1 MEFIIISGLSGAGK
15 SSAAAF
21 LEDLGF
27 YCVDNMPVALISNF
41 AGLCMA
47 GAGTGKYSRV
57 ALVTDIRGGQ
67 TFDELFQALD
77 SLTEMHLE
85 YQLLF
90 IEAADEDIVRRYK
103 ETRHTHPLTRQGYSL
118 PEAVKLE
125 RMALEP
131 VRRRASH
138 ILNSTGLNLSK
149 FRGELLRLFG
159 MGAPEESMTVAVTSF
174 GFKHG
179 IPIDADLVFDVRFL
193 PNPYYIAELKE
204 CTGLEEAVRSFLF
217 GYRQTTEFMRH
228 LEEALRL
235 PPAPV
240 CGGGEVLP
248 GDRHRLHRGAPPVG
262 GRGPRPGGVRPAEGV
277 PGGGSPPGHHKI
289 RKLGPAPLGSQF

>member
-27 YCVDNMPVALISNF
+27 YCVDNLPVALITNF
-41 AGLCMA
+41 AGICMA
-47 GAGTGKYSRV
+47 GAGTGRYSRV
-57 ALVTDIRGGQ
+57 ALVTDVRGGQ

-77 SLTEMHLE
+77 ELKEMKLD

-90 IEAADEDIVRRYK
+90 VEASDEVIINRYK

-118 PEAVKLE
+118 PEAVQLE

-159 MGAPEESMTVAVTSF
+159 MGSLNEAITVSVTSF
-174 GFKHG
+174 GFKYG

-204 CTGLEEAVRSFLF
+204 CTGLEEAVRTFLF
-217 GYRQTTEFMRH
+217 GYRQTHEFLRH
-228 LEEALRL
+228 LEELFSFLL
-235 PPAPV
+235 PQYV
-240 CGGGEVLP
+240 E
-248 GDRHRLHRGAPPVG
+248 
-262 GRGPRPGGVRPAEGV
+262 EGKSSLV
-277 PGGGSPPGHHKI
+277 IAIGCTGGHHRSVAIAHALTEFI
-289 RKLGPAPLGSQF
+289 RQKGYRVEEQHRDMGR

>member
-179 IPIDADLVFDVRFL
+179 IPIDADLGVDVRFL

-228 LEEALRL
+228 LEELFAFLL
-235 PPAPV
+235 PQYV
-240 CGGGEVLP
+240 E
-248 GDRHRLHRGAPPVG
+248 
-262 GRGPRPGGVRPAEGV
+262 EGKSSLV
-277 PGGGSPPGHHKI
+277 IAIGCTGGHHRSVAVAHALAEFVRQKGYRVEEAHRDI
-289 RKLGPAPLGSQF
+289 TR

>member
-1 MEFIIISGLSGAGK
+1 M
-15 SSAAAF
+15 
-21 LEDLGF
+21 
-27 YCVDNMPVALISNF
+27 ALIQSF
-41 AGLCMA
+41 AGICMA

-77 SLTEMHLE
+77 GLHEMDLA

-90 IEAADEDIVRRYK
+90 VEASDEVIINRYK

-118 PEAVKLE
+118 PEAVRLE
-125 RMALEP
+125 RIALEP

-149 FRGELLRLFG
+149 FRAELLRLFG
-159 MGAPEESMTVAVTSF
+159 MGSLNEAMTVSVTSF
-174 GFKHG
+174 GFKYG

-193 PNPYYIAELKE
+193 PNPFYIAELKE

-217 GYRQTTEFMRH
+217 GYRQTNEFLRH
-228 LEEALRL
+228 LEELFSFLL
-235 PPAPV
+235 PQY
-240 CGGGEVLP
+240 
-248 GDRHRLHRGAPPVG
+248 
-262 GRGPRPGGVRPAEGV
+262 AEEGKSSLV
-277 PGGGSPPGHHKI
+277 IAIGCTGGHHRSVAIAHAVTEFLKQKGY
-289 RKLGPAPLGSQF
+289 RVEEVHRDMGR

>member
-1 MEFIIISGLSGAGK
+1 MEFIIISGQSGAGK
-15 SSAAAF
+15 SSAASF

-27 YCVDNMPVALISNF
+27 YCVDNLPVALITNF
-41 AGLCMA
+41 AGICMA

-77 SLTEMHLE
+77 ELTEMKLK

-90 IEAADEDIVRRYK
+90 VEAADEVIINRYK

-118 PEAVKLE
+118 PEAVKME

-159 MGAPEESMTVAVTSF
+159 MKAPGESMTVSVTSF
-174 GFKHG
+174 GFKYG

-193 PNPYYIAELKE
+193 PNPFYIAELKE

-217 GYRQTTEFMRH
+217 GYRQTNEFLRH
-228 LEEALRL
+228 LEELFSFLL
-235 PPAPV
+235 PQYM
-240 CGGGEVLP
+240 E
-248 GDRHRLHRGAPPVG
+248 
-262 GRGPRPGGVRPAEGV
+262 EGKSSLV
-277 PGGGSPPGHHKI
+277 IAIGCTGGHHRSVAIAHAVTEFI
-289 RKLGPAPLGSQF
+289 RQKGYRVEEIHRDMGR

>member
-1 MEFIIISGLSGAGK
+1 MEFIIISGQSGAGK

-27 YCVDNMPVALISNF
+27 YCVDNLPVALITSF
-41 AGLCMA
+41 AGICMA

-57 ALVTDIRGGQ
+57 ALETDIRGGQ

-77 SLTEMHLE
+77 ELE
-85 YQLLF
+85 NMALRYRLLF
-90 IEAADEDIVRRYK
+90 VEAADEVIISRYK

-118 PEAVKLE
+118 PEAVQLE
-125 RMALEP
+125 RVALEP

-159 MGAPEESMTVAVTSF
+159 MGSLDETMTVSVTSF
-174 GFKHG
+174 GFKFG
-179 IPIDADLVFDVRFL
+179 IPMDADLVFDVRFL
-193 PNPYYIAELKE
+193 PNPFYIAELRE

-217 GYRQTTEFMRH
+217 GYQQTNTFLRH
-228 LEEALRL
+228 LEEMLSFLLPQYVEEGKSSLVIAIGCTGGHHRSVAVAHALTEYIRQKGYR
-235 PPAPV
+235 V
-240 CGGGEVLP
+240 EE
-248 GDRHRLHRGAPPVG
+248 LHRDM
-262 GRGPRPGGVRPAEGV
+262 GR
-277 PGGGSPPGHHKI
+277 
-289 RKLGPAPLGSQF
+289 

>member
-179 IPIDADLVFDVRFL
+179 IPIEADLVFDVRFM
-193 PNPYYIAELKE
+193 PNPYYVPELKNKTGLDQAVRDFVFSFRQTNDFME
-204 CTGLEEAVRSFLF
+204 QLEKMLTFLLPLYAEEGKSALVIAIGCTG
-217 GYRQTTEFMRH
+217 
-228 LEEALRL
+228 
-235 PPAPV
+235 
-240 CGGGEVLP
+240 
-248 GDRHRLHRGAPPVG
+248 
-262 GRGPRPGGVRPAEGV
+262 
-277 PGGGSPPGHHKI
+277 GHHRSVAVAHELAEYI
-289 RKLGPAPLGSQF
+289 TEEGYQVTENHRDISR

>member
-103 ETRHTHPLTRQGYSL
+103 ETRHTHPHPAGLL
-118 PEAVKLE
+118 PARGGEAGADGPGACPPPGQPHPQLHG
-125 RMALEP
+125 AEP
-131 VRRRASH
+131 VQVPGGASPPLRH
-138 ILNSTGLNLSK
+138 GRPGGEYD
-149 FRGELLRLFG
+149 RGGDLLRL
-159 MGAPEESMTVAVTSF
+159 
-174 GFKHG
+174 
-179 IPIDADLVFDVRFL
+179 
-193 PNPYYIAELKE
+193 
-204 CTGLEEAVRSFLF
+204 
-217 GYRQTTEFMRH
+217 
-228 LEEALRL
+228 
-235 PPAPV
+235 
-240 CGGGEVLP
+240 
-248 GDRHRLHRGAPPVG
+248 
-262 GRGPRPGGVRPAEGV
+262 
-277 PGGGSPPGHHKI
+277 
-289 RKLGPAPLGSQF
+289 

>member
-1 MEFIIISGLSGAGK
+1 MEFIIISGQSGAGK

-27 YCVDNMPVALISNF
+27 YCVDNLPVALITSF
-41 AGLCMA
+41 AGICMA

-77 SLTEMHLE
+77 ELE
-85 YQLLF
+85 KMDLRYQLLF
-90 IEAADEDIVRRYK
+90 IEAADEVIISRYK

-125 RMALEP
+125 RVALEP

-138 ILNSTGLNLSK
+138 TLNSTGLNLSK

-159 MGAPEESMTVAVTSF
+159 MGALDASMTVSVTSF
-174 GFKHG
+174 GFKFG
-179 IPIDADLVFDVRFL
+179 IPMDADLVFDVRFL
-193 PNPYYIAELKE
+193 PNPFYIAELRE
-204 CTGLEEAVRSFLF
+204 CTGLEESVRSFLF
-217 GYRQTTEFMRH
+217 GYQQTNTFLRH
-228 LEEALRL
+228 LEEMLSFLLPQYVEEGKSSLVIAIGCTGGHHRSVAIAHALTEYIRQKGYR
-235 PPAPV
+235 V
-240 CGGGEVLP
+240 GE
-248 GDRHRLHRGAPPVG
+248 LHRDM
-262 GRGPRPGGVRPAEGV
+262 GR
-277 PGGGSPPGHHKI
+277 
-289 RKLGPAPLGSQF
+289 

>member
-27 YCVDNMPVALISNF
+27 YCVDNLPVALITSF
-41 AGLCMA
+41 AGICMA
-47 GAGTGKYSRV
+47 GAGTGRYSRV

-77 SLTEMHLE
+77 ELKEMKLD

-90 IEAADEDIVRRYK
+90 VEASDEVIINRYK

-118 PEAVKLE
+118 PEAVQLE

-159 MGAPEESMTVAVTSF
+159 MGSLNEAITVSVTSF
-174 GFKHG
+174 GFKYG

-204 CTGLEEAVRSFLF
+204 CTGLEEEAVRTFLF
-217 GYRQTTEFMRH
+217 GYRQTHEFLRH
-228 LEEALRL
+228 LEELFSFLL
-235 PPAPV
+235 PQYV
-240 CGGGEVLP
+240 E
-248 GDRHRLHRGAPPVG
+248 
-262 GRGPRPGGVRPAEGV
+262 EGKSSLV
-277 PGGGSPPGHHKI
+277 IAIGCTGGHHRSVAIAHALTEFI
-289 RKLGPAPLGSQF
+289 RQKGYRVEEQHRDMGR

>member
-27 YCVDNMPVALISNF
+27 YCVDNMPVALITNF

-47 GAGTGKYSRV
+47 GAGTGKYGRV

-77 SLTEMHLE
+77 GLQEMHLD

-125 RMALEP
+125 RLALEP

-159 MGAPEESMTVAVTSF
+159 MGALEESMTVSVTSF
-174 GFKHG
+174 GFKYG

-193 PNPYYIAELKE
+193 PNPYYVAELKQLSGRDQPVQDYLDSFQVTGIFWTKLTDLLAFLLPQYAE
-204 CTGLEEAVRSFLF
+204 EGKRTLTLAIGCTG
-217 GYRQTTEFMRH
+217 G
-228 LEEALRL
+228 
-235 PPAPV
+235 
-240 CGGGEVLP
+240 
-248 GDRHRLHRGAPPVG
+248 RHRSVALACKLADWVRRQGYTVSEYHRDVT
-262 GRGPRPGGVRPAEGV
+262 RV
-277 PGGGSPPGHHKI
+277 
-289 RKLGPAPLGSQF
+289 

>member
-15 SSAAAF
+15 SSAASF

-27 YCVDNMPVALISNF
+27 YCVDNLPVALITSF

-77 SLTEMHLE
+77 ELTAMKLD

-90 IEAADEDIVRRYK
+90 VEATDEVIIKRYK
-103 ETRHTHPLTRQGYSL
+103 ETRHNHPLCRQGYSL
-118 PEAVKLE
+118 PEAVQFE
-125 RMALEP
+125 RTALEP

-159 MGAPEESMTVAVTSF
+159 MGAPNEAITVSVTSF
-174 GFKHG
+174 GFKYG

-193 PNPYYIAELKE
+193 PNPYYIPELKE
-204 CTGLEEAVRSFLF
+204 CTGLEEDVWAFLF
-217 GYRQTTEFMRH
+217 GYRQTHEFLRH
-228 LEEALRL
+228 LEELLAFLL
-235 PPAPV
+235 PQY
-240 CGGGEVLP
+240 
-248 GDRHRLHRGAPPVG
+248 
-262 GRGPRPGGVRPAEGV
+262 AEEGKASLV
-277 PGGGSPPGHHKI
+277 IAIGCTGGHHRSVAMAHAVTDFI
-289 RKLGPAPLGSQF
+289 RQKGYSVEEQHRDISR

>member
-15 SSAAAF
+15 SSAASF

-27 YCVDNMPVALISNF
+27 YCVDNLPVALITNF

-47 GAGTGKYSRV
+47 GAGSGKYSRV

-77 SLTEMHLE
+77 ELTRMQLD

-90 IEAADEDIVRRYK
+90 VEASDEVIIKRYK
-103 ETRHTHPLTRQGYSL
+103 ETRHNHPLCRQGYSL
-118 PEAVKLE
+118 PEAIQFE
-125 RMALEP
+125 RTALEP

-159 MGAPEESMTVAVTSF
+159 MGAPSEAITVSVTSF
-174 GFKHG
+174 GFKYG

-193 PNPYYIAELKE
+193 PNPYYIPELKE
-204 CTGLEEAVRSFLF
+204 CTGLEESVRSFLF
-217 GYRQTTEFMRH
+217 GYRQTHEFLRH
-228 LEEALRL
+228 LEELLAFLL
-235 PPAPV
+235 PQY
-240 CGGGEVLP
+240 
-248 GDRHRLHRGAPPVG
+248 
-262 GRGPRPGGVRPAEGV
+262 AEEGKASLV
-277 PGGGSPPGHHKI
+277 IAIGCTGGHHRSVAVAHAVTDFI
-289 RKLGPAPLGSQF
+289 RQKGYSVEEQHRDISR

>member
-149 FRGELLRLFG
+149 FRAELLRLFG

-217 GYRQTTEFMRH
+217 GYRQTTEFMGIWRSSSPSSCPSMW
-228 LEEALRL
+228 R
-235 PPAPV
+235 
-240 CGGGEVLP
+240 
-248 GDRHRLHRGAPPVG
+248 R
-262 GRGPRPGGVRPAEGV
+262 
-277 PGGGSPPGHHKI
+277 GSPPW
-289 RKLGPAPLGSQF
+289 

>member
-1 MEFIIISGLSGAGK
+1 MEFIIISGQSGAGK

-27 YCVDNMPVALISNF
+27 YCVDNLPVALITSF
-41 AGLCMA
+41 AGICMA

-77 SLTEMHLE
+77 ELE
-85 YQLLF
+85 AMALRYRLLF
-90 IEAADEDIVRRYK
+90 VEAADEVIISRYK

-125 RMALEP
+125 RVALEP

-138 ILNSTGLNLSK
+138 TLNSTGLNLSK

-159 MGAPEESMTVAVTSF
+159 MGSLDETMTVSVTSF
-174 GFKHG
+174 GFKFG
-179 IPIDADLVFDVRFL
+179 IPMDADLVFDVRFL
-193 PNPYYIAELKE
+193 PNPFYIAELRE

-217 GYRQTTEFMRH
+217 GYQQTNTFLRH
-228 LEEALRL
+228 LEEMLSFLLPQYVEEGKSSLVIAIGCTGGHHRSVAIAHALTEYIRQKGYR
-235 PPAPV
+235 V
-240 CGGGEVLP
+240 EE
-248 GDRHRLHRGAPPVG
+248 LHRDM
-262 GRGPRPGGVRPAEGV
+262 GR
-277 PGGGSPPGHHKI
+277 
-289 RKLGPAPLGSQF
+289 

>member
-27 YCVDNMPVALISNF
+27 YCVDNLPVALITNF
-41 AGLCMA
+41 AGICMA
-47 GAGTGKYSRV
+47 GAGTGRYSRG

-77 SLTEMHLE
+77 ELKEMKLD

-90 IEAADEDIVRRYK
+90 VEASDEVIINRYK

-118 PEAVKLE
+118 PEAVQLE

-159 MGAPEESMTVAVTSF
+159 MGSLNEAITVSVTSF
-174 GFKHG
+174 GFKYG

-204 CTGLEEAVRSFLF
+204 CTGLEEAVRTFLF
-217 GYRQTTEFMRH
+217 GYRQTHEFLRH
-228 LEEALRL
+228 LEELFSFLL
-235 PPAPV
+235 PQYV
-240 CGGGEVLP
+240 E
-248 GDRHRLHRGAPPVG
+248 
-262 GRGPRPGGVRPAEGV
+262 EGKSSLV
-277 PGGGSPPGHHKI
+277 IAIGCTGGHHRSVAIAHALTEFI
-289 RKLGPAPLGSQF
+289 RQKGYRVEEQHRDMGR

>member
-193 PNPYYIAELKE
+193 PNPYFVEKLRPLSGKDKAVRDYVFATEAAQEFEKKLFDLVRFMLPQMEAEGRYRVAIAVG
-204 CTGLEEAVRSFLF
+204 CTGGRHRSVATAEALFQMLRQADYPASLEH
-217 GYRQTTEFMRH
+217 RH
-228 LEEALRL
+228 LE
-235 PPAPV
+235 
-240 CGGGEVLP
+240 
-248 GDRHRLHRGAPPVG
+248 
-262 GRGPRPGGVRPAEGV
+262 
-277 PGGGSPPGHHKI
+277 
-289 RKLGPAPLGSQF
+289 LG

>member
-1 MEFIIISGLSGAGK
+1 
-15 SSAAAF
+15 
-21 LEDLGF
+21 
-27 YCVDNMPVALISNF
+27 
-41 AGLCMA
+41 MA
-47 GAGTGKYSRV
+47 GAGTGRYSRV

-77 SLTEMHLE
+77 ELKEMKLD

-90 IEAADEDIVRRYK
+90 VEASDEVIINRYK

-118 PEAVKLE
+118 PEAVQLE

-159 MGAPEESMTVAVTSF
+159 MGSLNEAITVSVTSF
-174 GFKHG
+174 GFKYG

-204 CTGLEEAVRSFLF
+204 CTGLEEAVRTFLF
-217 GYRQTTEFMRH
+217 GYRQTHEFLRH
-228 LEEALRL
+228 LEELFSFLL
-235 PPAPV
+235 PQYV
-240 CGGGEVLP
+240 E
-248 GDRHRLHRGAPPVG
+248 
-262 GRGPRPGGVRPAEGV
+262 EGKSSLV
-277 PGGGSPPGHHKI
+277 IAIGCTGGHHRSVAIAHALTEFI
-289 RKLGPAPLGSQF
+289 RQKGYRVEEQHRDMGR